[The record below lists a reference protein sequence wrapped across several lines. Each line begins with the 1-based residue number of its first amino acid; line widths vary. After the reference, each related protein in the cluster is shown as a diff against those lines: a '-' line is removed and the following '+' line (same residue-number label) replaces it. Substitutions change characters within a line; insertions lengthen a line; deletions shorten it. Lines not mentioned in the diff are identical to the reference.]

1 MKTIDLKPKQYWIA
15 REKDGTF
22 RKFFKKPE
30 RMNPYD
36 RGECW
41 VEGVNVNQGMY
52 FLGCDIKLED
62 VPESCKNMTWE
73 DEPKAFNIMWENNKP
88 IYLKE

>member
-41 VEGVNVNQGMY
+41 VDGVNINQGMY
-52 FLGCDIKLED
+52 FL
-62 VPESCKNMTWE
+62 V
-73 DEPKAFNIMWENNKP
+73 
-88 IYLKE
+88 